1 MLGPLQGYPWPGY
14 SSVSQ
19 PGAASSA
26 PRGLA
31 EAPADPARK
40 DAPAP
45 KPSGAAGAPA
55 LGGVEPEADQ
65 PAPQRVRA
73 SGETTETADQPGGKP
88 SPAQDP
94 AGATTATLGL
104 TQAEQQQVAQMQQR
118 DREVR
123 NHEQAH
129 VAAGGSVVT
138 GGASFSYQTGPDGRR
153 YATGGE
159 VPIDAS
165 EVPDDPEATVQKAR
179 QIRRAALAP
188 AQPSAQDR
196 AVAASASQMETEARR
211 EIIEQKRQAAE
222 EAVLAEAQPGQAG
235 QTGGGSLLDQ
245 TPPDQP
251 SKTPPLWARLNP
263 LEKVV

>member
-14 SSVSQ
+14 SSASA
-19 PGAASSA
+19 PGSSSSA

-55 LGGVEPEADQ
+55 LGGIEPEADQ

-88 SPAQDP
+88 SPSQNP

-104 TQAEQQQVAQMQQR
+104 TQAEQQQVAQLQQR

-129 VAAGGSVVT
+129 VAAGGTVVS
-138 GGASFSYQTGPDGRR
+138 GGASYSYQTGPDGRR
-153 YATGGE
+153 YAVGGE

-165 EVPDDPEATVQKAR
+165 EVPNDPQATVRKAR

-188 AQPSAQDR
+188 ADPSAQDR
-196 AVAASASQMETEARR
+196 AVAASAAQMETEARR
-211 EIIEQKRQAAE
+211 EMIEEKRQAAE
-222 EAVLAEAQPGQAG
+222 EAVLAEKDTAQAG
-235 QTGGGSLLDQ
+235 GTSPLE

-251 SKTPPLWARLNP
+251 PQTPPLWARLNP

>member
-14 SSVSQ
+14 SSASA
-19 PGAASSA
+19 PGASSSA

-55 LGGVEPEADQ
+55 LGGAEPEADQ

-73 SGETTETADQPGGKP
+73 SGETTATADQPGGRP
-88 SPAQDP
+88 GPAQDP
-94 AGATTATLGL
+94 ASLAGGVLGL

-129 VAAGGSVVT
+129 IAAGGGVVS
-138 GGASFSYQTGPDGRR
+138 GGASYSYQTGPDGRR
-153 YATGGE
+153 YAVGGE

-165 EVPDDPEATVQKAR
+165 EAPGDPEATVRKAR

-188 AQPSAQDR
+188 ADPSAQDR
-196 AVAASASQMETEARR
+196 AVAASAAQMETAARR
-211 EIIEQKRQAAE
+211 EIIEQKRQEAE
-222 EAVLAEAQPGQAG
+222 EAALAQAG
-235 QTGGGSLLDQ
+235 PTTGVSPLE

-251 SKTPPLWARLNP
+251 RQAPPLWARLNP

>member
-1 MLGPLQGYPWPGY
+1 MLGPLQGYPWPGF
-14 SSVSQ
+14 
-19 PGAASSA
+19 SSA
-26 PRGLA
+26 TVPGTTSSASRGLA
-31 EAPADPARK
+31 EAPSEPARR

-45 KPSGAAGAPA
+45 KAQGAAGAPA
-55 LGGVEPEADQ
+55 LGGLEPEADQ

-88 SPAQDP
+88 TPAQDP
-94 AGATTATLGL
+94 ASAAAGGLGL

-129 VAAGGSVVT
+129 VAAGGTVVS

-153 YATGGE
+153 YAIGGE

-165 EVPDDPEATVQKAR
+165 EVPNDPEATVRKAR
-179 QIRRAALAP
+179 QIHRAALAP
-188 AQPSAQDR
+188 AEPSAQDR
-196 AVAASASQMETEARR
+196 SVAASAAQMETEARR
-211 EIIEQKRQAAE
+211 DVLEEKRQAVE
-222 EAVLAEAQPGQAG
+222 EAAMAQEQAG
-235 QTGGGSLLDQ
+235 QSTSASPLE

-263 LEKVV
+263 LEKIV